1 MPRDRKRWN
10 QEEVKAEGKW
20 EERKKRPALGD
31 SPDACLLGIEAGPG
45 TMLRTQSSRLEQR
58 KRQVYIGNKC
68 S

>member
-10 QEEVKAEGKW
+10 QEEVKAEEKW